1 MSLRGKGP
9 QGPFLFGEDGV
20 ALGFGFSTAAALP
33 NWIVVMTLG
42 AKQIATMILGPVDIH
57 FIPPP

>member
-1 MSLRGKGP
+1 M
-9 QGPFLFGEDGV
+9 